1 MTLTYEKMVQ
11 SLKRKG
17 VRLTGARLSIIKV
30 ITRKQHVSASAIIK
44 EVEKEFG
51 SVNVM
56 SVYNT
61 LDMLLNEHL
70 IFANTFNGKHIIYE
84 VLGDSSI
91 HLKCDLCAKVL
102 HVEESEEQ
110 NSVLEEIKKICKE
123 NNLTSNHLKIE
134 AHGICD
140 TCRIEGKQ
148 QVDMTHEN
156 KIVEK
161 F

>member
-11 SLKRKG
+11 ALKRKG

-44 EVEKEFG
+44 EVESEFG
-51 SVNVM
+51 TVNVM

-91 HLKCDLCAKVL
+91 HLKCDLCAKVV
-102 HVEESEEQ
+102 HIPESEEQ
-110 NSVLEEIKKICKE
+110 KNLLDEIKTICTS

-134 AHGICD
+134 AHGMCD
-140 TCRIEGKQ
+140 TCKKEGKP
-148 QVDMTHEN
+148 QVDMTREN
-156 KIVEK
+156 KIVDK